1 MRGTRG
7 APAVLAALAALALV
21 ASACGKSGGTTETK
35 IFSSIGKGE
44 GQLNLIAWPGYVES
58 GQNDPKFDWV
68 TPFEKQTGC
77 QVSVKYA
84 DTSPQMVTLMRQGG
98 GKVYDGVSASGN
110 ATNILIA
117 HGDVAGIDVNKIIS
131 NYDQMLPSLQA
142 PAHNTVDGV
151 HYGVP
156 YMYGPDF
163 LMFNTDVVTTKPDS
177 WDVVFE
183 PTIDGQPNPYKGNVT
198 AYNDSIYIADAAI
211 YLKAHN
217 PDLKITDPYELTSD
231 QLDAA
236 VALLQQQHSL
246 VSKYWAAYTD
256 EIDGFESGDMVVG
269 TAWPVNYALIK
280 SDGKVPVDF
289 VFPKEGMT
297 GWADTWMMS
306 SHAPHPNCMLKWM
319 QWTSRADVQT
329 EVAEYYGATPSNSAS
344 CDQLR
349 KDIGSDA
356 DTAYH
361 CGDEKFLSQLYLW
374 KTPLPDCGDSRGS
387 TCTDLNT
394 WTDKWTQI
402 TGG

>member
-1 MRGTRG
+1 
-7 APAVLAALAALALV
+7 
-21 ASACGKSGGTTETK
+21 
-35 IFSSIGKGE
+35 
-44 GQLNLIAWPGYVES
+44 
-58 GQNDPKFDWV
+58 
-68 TPFEKQTGC
+68 
-77 QVSVKYA
+77 
-84 DTSPQMVTLMRQGG
+84 
-98 GKVYDGVSASGN
+98 VSASGN